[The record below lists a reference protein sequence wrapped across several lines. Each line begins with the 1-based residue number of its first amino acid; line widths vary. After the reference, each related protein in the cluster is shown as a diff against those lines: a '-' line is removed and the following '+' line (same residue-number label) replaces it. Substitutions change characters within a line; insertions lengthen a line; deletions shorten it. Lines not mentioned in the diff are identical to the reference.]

1 MNYKFLKFF
10 IVVMLLTVSMHLHAQ
25 QGQGRED
32 DSTMIYDE
40 EDSSD
45 VVEEPTG
52 DTAVIKNNFNNG
64 NDSTQ
69 KWKDSPGFAYMK
81 NLDSLLRKGI
91 GLKADTVSLDKNTG
105 KKRITSNPT
114 EISSNNL
121 LNSFPVK
128 IFFWIVAL
136 FFIGFITYK
145 LFFTGALFPKGNINV
160 DNGQTDDIPL
170 GLNEYAEY
178 NTLISEAEQMKDFN
192 SSTRYL
198 YLQTLRRLGD
208 RELIQFSP
216 DKTNYAYVKELA
228 GKPNQQTF
236 ASLTLNYDY
245 VWYGKF
251 AISEN
256 RYRQLKEEF
265 ISFNKKNVTI

>member
-1 MNYKFLKFF
+1 MNYKVLKFF

-25 QGQGRED
+25 QGRGMED

-40 EDSSD
+40 EDSAD

-52 DTAVIKNNFNNG
+52 DTAIIKNNFDIG

-69 KWKDSPGFAYMK
+69 KWKNSPDFAYIK
-81 NLDSLLRKGI
+81 TLDSLLRKGI
-91 GLKADTVSLDKNTG
+91 GLKADTVSIDKNTG
-105 KKRITSNPT
+105 KKRVASNAT
-114 EISSNNL
+114 EISSNSL

-128 IFFWIVAL
+128 IFFWVVAI
-136 FFIGFITYK
+136 FFICFIIYK
-145 LFFTGALFPKGNINV
+145 LFFTGGLFSKGNINADMV
-160 DNGQTDDIPL
+160 KTEDEHL

-178 NTLISEAEQMKDFN
+178 NTLIKDAEQEKDFN
-192 SSTRYL
+192 LSTRYL

-228 GKPNQQTF
+228 GNSHQQAF
-236 ASLTLNYDY
+236 ASLTLNYEY

-251 AISEN
+251 AIAEN

-265 ISFNKKNVTI
+265 ISFNKKM